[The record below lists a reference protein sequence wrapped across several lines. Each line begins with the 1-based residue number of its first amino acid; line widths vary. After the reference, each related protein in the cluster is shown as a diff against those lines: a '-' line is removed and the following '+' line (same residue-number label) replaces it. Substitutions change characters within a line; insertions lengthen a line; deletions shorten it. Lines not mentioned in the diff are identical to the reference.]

1 MPALMIAWMQKLIA
15 VFCPKSSDFSI
26 FENRQMSQ
34 IWASKND
41 LGTTRILRKKRRRRE
56 IFS

>member
-1 MPALMIAWMQKLIA
+1 MPALMIAWMQNLIA
-15 VFCPKSSDFSI
+15 VFCQKSSDFSI

-34 IWASKND
+34 SRASKND
-41 LGTTRILRKKRRRRE
+41 LGTTRILRKKRRRRK